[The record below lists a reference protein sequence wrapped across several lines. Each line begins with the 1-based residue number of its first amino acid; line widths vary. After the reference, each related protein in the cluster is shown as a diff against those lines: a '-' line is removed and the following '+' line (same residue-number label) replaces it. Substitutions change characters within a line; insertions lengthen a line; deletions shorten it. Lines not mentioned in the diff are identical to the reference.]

1 MLNTQGPLLF
11 LVHLETICLIWVT
24 LFNHLNKIFLFKH
37 ERSFSRFGGEFGL
50 KVTIV
55 LLIPPG
61 ICRDCRKSVLES
73 SVSSVA
79 GITSTDM
86 EEQAAC
92 ATPLADLESLS
103 RTLGHVTLVWTI
115 TLQYTDTVTI
125 VI

>member
-1 MLNTQGPLLF
+1 M
-11 LVHLETICLIWVT
+11 
-24 LFNHLNKIFLFKH
+24 NKIFLFKH